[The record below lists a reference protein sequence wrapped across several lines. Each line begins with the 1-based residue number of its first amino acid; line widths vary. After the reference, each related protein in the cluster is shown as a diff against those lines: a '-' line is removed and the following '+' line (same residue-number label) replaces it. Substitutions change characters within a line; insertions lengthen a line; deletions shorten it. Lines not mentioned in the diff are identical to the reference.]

1 MFGHLALGPL
11 AVLIFMGASVS
22 GCQESF
28 NGANC
33 VTSPRVFVSMQG
45 TAEQPLPLHGSVR
58 LTLPIGSNVTV
69 RFAGP
74 CPDGARL
81 AIRGT
86 GTADTNSFSD
96 ISSGMPTQT
105 WAPTTPGTVTLA
117 AEWGCSGPIPCPLAE
132 LGQIVVVTP
141 PPNG

>member
-22 GCQESF
+22 GCQES
-28 NGANC
+28 ANC
-33 VTSPRVFVSMQG
+33 VTSPSVFVSMQG
-45 TAEQPLPLHGSVR
+45 AAEQPLPGQGTVR
-58 LTLPIGSNVTV
+58 LTVPMGTKVIV

-74 CPDGARL
+74 CSDGARL
-81 AIRGT
+81 ALVST
-86 GTADTNSFSD
+86 GTDV
-96 ISSGMPTQT
+96 SSGSPIQT
-105 WAPTTPGTVTLA
+105 WAPTTPGTVTLE

-141 PPNG
+141 PPNS